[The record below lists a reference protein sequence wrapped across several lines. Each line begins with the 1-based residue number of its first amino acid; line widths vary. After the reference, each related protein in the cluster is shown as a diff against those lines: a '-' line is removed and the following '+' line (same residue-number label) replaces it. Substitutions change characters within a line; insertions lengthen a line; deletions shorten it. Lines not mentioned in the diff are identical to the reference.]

1 MIPLDSL
8 VVFFEQHF
16 CPHFSSF
23 TTPEA
28 LISLGWFVIGIFVLI
43 IEINMPGLFYCIAL
57 ACGCFTASVLALLE
71 YSLFTQC
78 LVTLS
83 IATGTF
89 VFLGSY
95 FGAQNQPVLPTN
107 SEALIN
113 KQGMVVQTIEVHKA
127 GRVKI
132 NGEEWPALSA
142 NHTIIL
148 QKGTTVRIVAIKG
161 NKVIVTTD

>member
-1 MIPLDSL
+1 MIFLDSL
-8 VVFFEQHF
+8 VVFFEQLLY
-16 CPHFSSF
+16 PHFSSF

-28 LISLGWFVIGIFVLI
+28 LISLGWFVLGIFVLI

-57 ACGCFTASVLALLE
+57 ACGCFTASVLALLD
-71 YSLFTQC
+71 YSLFSQC
-78 LVTLS
+78 LVALGITTLAFAS
-83 IATGTF
+83 
-89 VFLGSY
+89 LRSY
-95 FGAQNQPVLPTN
+95 FGAPAQPTLPTN

-113 KQGMVVQTIEVHKA
+113 KHGIVVKTIETHTA

-148 QKGTTVRIVAIKG
+148 QKGTSVRIIGIKG
-161 NKVIVTTD
+161 NKVIVKTD